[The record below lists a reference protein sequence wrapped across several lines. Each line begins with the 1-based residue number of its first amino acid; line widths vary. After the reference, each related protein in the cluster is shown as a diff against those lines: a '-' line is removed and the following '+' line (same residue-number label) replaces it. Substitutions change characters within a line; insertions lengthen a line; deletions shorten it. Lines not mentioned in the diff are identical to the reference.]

1 MLVRLYIKDKL
12 EKKGQIICLDEKQS
26 HYLVNV
32 LRLRVGDEFF
42 VFDGSSGEYK
52 AEITDLNKRAVT
64 ALLTEKV
71 CEMQKSPDIWLLFA
85 PLKKD
90 KTDIVVQKATELGV
104 RKIIPVQTA
113 YTNAEKVRTERFE
126 LQAAEAAEQ
135 CRRLDIPDISAALS
149 FDKALENWDN
159 ERTLFFLDERG
170 LGKKVR
176 ETMLN
181 SPKAAVLVGPEGGFS
196 LAEAEKLRKLPFV
209 KSISLGSRILRA
221 ETAVIAALSCWQ
233 SINGD
238 W

>member
-1 MLVRLYIKDKL
+1 M
-12 EKKGQIICLDEKQS
+12 
-26 HYLVNV
+26 
-32 LRLRVGDEFF
+32 
-42 VFDGSSGEYK
+42 FDGSSGEYK

-149 FDKALENWDN
+149 LDKALENWDN

-221 ETAVIAALSCWQ
+221 ETVVIAALSCWQ

>member
-1 MLVRLYIKDKL
+1 M
-12 EKKGQIICLDEKQS
+12 
-26 HYLVNV
+26 
-32 LRLRVGDEFF
+32 
-42 VFDGSSGEYK
+42 
-52 AEITDLNKRAVT
+52 
-64 ALLTEKV
+64 TEKV

-149 FDKALENWDN
+149 LDKALENWDN

>member
-12 EKKGQIICLDEKQS
+12 EKKGQIICLDKKQS

-149 FDKALENWDN
+149 LDKALENWDN

>member
-12 EKKGQIICLDEKQS
+12 EKKRQIICLDEKQS

-90 KTDIVVQKATELGV
+90 KTDIVIQKATELGV

-149 FDKALENWDN
+149 LDKALENWDN

-181 SPKAAVLVGPEGGFS
+181 SPKAAILVGPEGGFS

>member
-42 VFDGSSGEYK
+42 VFDGNSGEYK

-104 RKIIPVQTA
+104 RKIIPVQAA

-149 FDKALENWDN
+149 FDKALENWDMSGRFSFWTS
-159 ERTLFFLDERG
+159 EVW
-170 LGKKVR
+170 GKKFA
-176 ETMLN
+176 
-181 SPKAAVLVGPEGGFS
+181 KQ
-196 LAEAEKLRKLPFV
+196 
-209 KSISLGSRILRA
+209 
-221 ETAVIAALSCWQ
+221 C
-233 SINGD
+233 
-238 W
+238 

>member
-12 EKKGQIICLDEKQS
+12 EKNGQIICLDEKQS
-26 HYLVNV
+26 HYLANV
-32 LRLRVGDEFF
+32 LRLRAGDEFF

-64 ALLTEKV
+64 AVLTEKI
-71 CEMQKSPDIWLLFA
+71 CEMQKSPDVWLLFA

-90 KTDIVVQKATELGV
+90 KTDIVIQKATELGV

-135 CRRLDIPDISAALS
+135 CRRLDVPDISAALS
-149 FDKALENWDN
+149 LDKALENWDN

-170 LGKKVR
+170 LGKKVC

-196 LAEAEKLRKLPFV
+196 SAEAEKLRKLPFV

>member
-1 MLVRLYIKDKL
+1 M
-12 EKKGQIICLDEKQS
+12 
-26 HYLVNV
+26 

-149 FDKALENWDN
+149 LDKALENWDN

>member
-1 MLVRLYIKDKL
+1 M
-12 EKKGQIICLDEKQS
+12 
-26 HYLVNV
+26 
-32 LRLRVGDEFF
+32 
-42 VFDGSSGEYK
+42 FDGSSGEYK

-149 FDKALENWDN
+149 LDKALENWDN

>member
-12 EKKGQIICLDEKQS
+12 EKKWQIICLDEKQS

-71 CEMQKSPDIWLLFA
+71 REMQKSPDIWLLFA

-149 FDKALENWDN
+149 LDKALENWDN

>member
-12 EKKGQIICLDEKQS
+12 EKKGQIIFLDEKQS

-149 FDKALENWDN
+149 LDKALENWDN